1 MEKKLHLE
9 ILTPYGRY
17 LSTDVDYLGLTS
29 ITSALGILPNHTP
42 LITKIE
48 ICKIIIK
55 NDGVVSLYATSGGIL
70 HIEKGSKAVLLLDSI
85 ESSDEIDIDR
95 ALKAKERAETLLLNK
110 NNDTDIIRAKAALSR
125 ALNRLSIKENK

>member
-17 LSTDVDYLGLTS
+17 LSTDADYLGLTS
-29 ITSALGILPNHTP
+29 VTSALGILPNHTP

-48 ICKIIIK
+48 ICKITIK
-55 NDGVVSLYATSGGIL
+55 NDGVISLYATSGGIL
-70 HIEKGSKAVLLLDSI
+70 HIEKGSKAILLLDSI

-125 ALNRLSIKENK
+125 ALNRLSIKQNK